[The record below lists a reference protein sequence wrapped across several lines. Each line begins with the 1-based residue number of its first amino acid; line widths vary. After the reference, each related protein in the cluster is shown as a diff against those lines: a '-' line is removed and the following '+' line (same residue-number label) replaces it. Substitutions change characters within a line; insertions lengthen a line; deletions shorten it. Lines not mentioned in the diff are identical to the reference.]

1 MSVGIAYTQ
10 WFYKTLRAL
19 REKSEREPAVTDYS
33 NSQSE
38 KKRMKEEEEKGV
50 SVAAIDAGM
59 AADQTILALMNLEFL
74 QKVKIGALI
83 AVIAW

>member
-1 MSVGIAYTQ
+1 
-10 WFYKTLRAL
+10 
-19 REKSEREPAVTDYS
+19 
-33 NSQSE
+33 
-38 KKRMKEEEEKGV
+38 MKEEEEKGV